1 MKLRL
6 AVLSGLVSA
15 LALIPGPATA
25 AESSSDFIE
34 VKRCP
39 VGYSGVVVTNNNN
52 ITGSTTVWACVE
64 NP

>member
-25 AESSSDFIE
+25 TESIIE
-34 VKRCP
+34 VDRCP
-39 VGYSGVVVTNNNN
+39 PGYSGVVVSNTNNH
-52 ITGSTTVWACVE
+52 TGHTFVWACVE